1 MVQLLIEDVTLIKG
15 EKITY
20 HIRFKGGTCQTRTL
34 PLPAPTY
41 KTWETDPE
49 IVQLIDQ
56 LLDEHTDKQIAKILN
71 DKRYRSGKGGCSR
84 A

>member
-15 EKITY
+15 EPITCQ
-20 HIRFKGGTCQTRTL
+20 IRFKGGTCQTRTL
-34 PLPAPTY
+34 PLPAPAY

-49 IVQLIDQ
+49 IVQLIDE
-56 LLDEHTDKQIAKILN
+56 LLDEHTDKQIANILN
-71 DKRYRSGKGGCSR
+71 GRGYHSGKVARSC